1 MLDNRPAGSGAENAR
16 GIEAVRPR
24 QAPRHN
30 LPHPLTGLIG
40 REGDRAAIAE
50 LLSRSRLLS
59 VVGPGGVGKTRLAL
73 AVSSDVAAAYPDGA
87 WFSDL
92 ADVRDVTELWA
103 SVAGALGLEW
113 DGSGD
118 RAQGVIAH
126 LRRGRLLLLLDNCEQ
141 LVPACANL
149 ALSVTRACPGVSL
162 LVTSRQALGVP
173 GERVWPVTG
182 LEVDRPGPSRRAA
195 PAASPAVRLFVE
207 RAEAHRPDFV
217 LSPDESLVV
226 AEVCRRLDGLPLA
239 IELAAAK
246 AALLSPEEI
255 LARLHDPFALLVGD
269 GAAVPARHLSL
280 AATFGWSHQLLSH
293 DEAVLF
299 RRLAVFAGGFT
310 LPAAEAVCA
319 CPPLTAGNVLRS
331 MASLVAKSL
340 VVADPAG
347 GDETRYRLLETTRE
361 YAAARL
367 AAAEETERVRERHA
381 VWFLG
386 FAQEAEPNVRDSEP
400 GPWFA
405 RLAADHD
412 NVEAAFEWTVHAG
425 RTEWAL
431 GIAVAMVNF
440 WRKRHLYGIGTDWLA
455 RALALPGQRAGLR
468 LEALLGLGALI
479 GESGDCAGA
488 VGPLEEALQLAEAR
502 GDAGAE
508 ARALNLL
515 GYSRLFL
522 DVPTTALAPL
532 ERSTE
537 KARAVGDR
545 TTLLLSLSS
554 AGWVAMFGGE
564 PRAAEAR
571 FRQCLAAAEGHEHSP
586 GQTWAAQVGMG
597 WAALAQGRYG
607 EAEESLLSAMGTA
620 DRMGSRQ
627 APGVVWCFLG
637 QLARARGD
645 YGRASALLSESL
657 ALARKISSSFGVA
670 VRLALL
676 GAVAHDQGDLD
687 AAEAALVEAVSV
699 AGAAEFPFARAQC
712 LVALGSLR
720 VTQGDER
727 AAADILRQGGAVASA
742 HGFRG
747 VMSAALL
754 EQARLRRLGD
764 DLQEA
769 TRALTRAIELQDRL
783 GDRPGLVDALEALGG
798 VRAGQGRSRIACR
811 LFAAASAA
819 RTDGGLFRPQVRMS
833 EYEADVALARSG
845 LTPREWAAVWAR
857 GESLPLAAVAALAI
871 KGQGRR
877 DTPRTGWDA
886 ITPMEREVV
895 ALVAQGLTN
904 REAAARL
911 VISPRTVETHVAHVL
926 AKVGIASRRELAR
939 VASAKGLG
947 SS

>member
-1 MLDNRPAGSGAENAR
+1 MLDHRPAGCGAGDALR
-16 GIEAVRPR
+16 IEAVRPA
-24 QAPRHN
+24 QEPRHN
-30 LPHPLTGLIG
+30 LPQPLTDLIG
-40 REGDRAAIAE
+40 REDDRAAVAD
-50 LLSRSRLLS
+50 LLSRSRLLT
-59 VVGPGGVGKTRLAL
+59 VVGPGGVGKSRLAL
-73 AVSSDVAAAYPDGA
+73 AVASDVAPAYPDGA
-87 WFSDL
+87 WLSDL
-92 ADVRDVTELWA
+92 AEARDVTELWVSLA
-103 SVAGALGLEW
+103 AALGLEW

-118 RAQGVIAH
+118 ETQLVIGH
-126 LRRGRLLLLLDNCEQ
+126 LRSGRLLLLLDNCEQ
-141 LVPACANL
+141 LAPECANL
-149 ALSVTRACPGVSL
+149 ALSVARACPGVSL
-162 LVTSRQALGVP
+162 LFTSRQPLGVH
-173 GERVWPVTG
+173 GERVWPLAG
-182 LEVDRPGPSRRAA
+182 LGVDPPAHCRRSE
-195 PAASPAVRLFVE
+195 PAVGPAVRLFVE
-207 RAEAHRPDFV
+207 RAQAHRPDFA
-217 LSPDESLVV
+217 LGPEERLVV
-226 AEVCRRLDGLPLA
+226 ADMCRRLDGLPLA
-239 IELAAAK
+239 IELAAALV
-246 AALLSPEEI
+246 AVLSPDEI
-255 LARLHDPFALLVGD
+255 LARLHDPFALLVG
-269 GAAVPARHLSL
+269 GSAAVAPRHRSL
-280 AATFGWSHQLLSH
+280 AATLGWSHQLLSDH
-293 DEAVLF
+293 EAILF

-310 LPAAEAVCA
+310 LAAAEAVCA
-319 CPPLTAGNVLRS
+319 SRPLVAGSVLRLT
-331 MASLVAKSL
+331 ASLVAKSL
-340 VVADPAG
+340 VVADTAD
-347 GDETRYRLLETTRE
+347 DETRYRLLETTRE

-367 AAAEETERVRERHA
+367 ASADETERVRERHA
-381 VWFLG
+381 MWFLR
-386 FAQEAEPNVRDSEP
+386 FVQEAEPKVRGSKP

-412 NVEAAFEWTVHAG
+412 NVEAAFEWTVRAE

-431 GIAVAMVNF
+431 GIAAAMVNF
-440 WRKRHLYGIGTDWLA
+440 WRKRHLYGLGTDWLA
-455 RALALPGQRAGLR
+455 RALTLPGQRAGLR
-468 LEALLGLGALI
+468 VEALLGLGALI

-488 VGPLEEALQLAEAR
+488 VAPLEEALQLAEAR

-545 TTLLLSLSS
+545 LTLLLSLSS

-564 PRAAEAR
+564 PRVAEAR
-571 FRQCLAAAEGHEHSP
+571 FRECLAAAEGHEQSP
-586 GQTWAAQVGMG
+586 GQTWAARVGMG

-607 EAEESLLSAMGTA
+607 EAEESLMAALRTA

-645 YGRASALLSESL
+645 YGRSCALLGESL
-657 ALARKISSSFGVA
+657 ALARDISSSFGVA

-699 AGAAEFPFARAQC
+699 AGSAEFPFARAQC

-720 VTQGDER
+720 VTQGDEQE
-727 AAADILRQGGAVASA
+727 AADILHQGGAVASA

-747 VMSAALL
+747 AMSAALL

-769 TRALTRAIELQDRL
+769 ARALTRAIQLQDRL
-783 GDRPGLVDALEALGG
+783 GDRPGLVDALEALAG
-798 VRAGQGRSRIACR
+798 VRASQGHSRMACR

-819 RTDGGLFRPQVRMS
+819 RREGGFFRPPVRVIGH
-833 EYEADVALARSG
+833 EADVALARRG
-845 LTPREWAAVWAR
+845 LAPGEWEAAWAR
-857 GESLPLAAVAALAI
+857 GESLSLAAAAALAV
-871 KGQGRR
+871 KGHGRR
-877 DTPRTGWDA
+877 DSPRTGWDA

-926 AKVGIASRRELAR
+926 GKVGLASRRELAR
-939 VASAKGLG
+939 VASAKGLDG
-947 SS
+947 S